1 MSRYARRREP
11 AIRPKTRLEVSDEH
25 LAIRVICLV
34 VALVVAA
41 VAFGTALN
49 SVFSTKTGW
58 QQIEPVDHET
68 GIAQDFLLY
77 YNIGK
82 SDQSPRDELRAV
94 SSGYSKALDHAY
106 RVLSNVEVEGYV
118 NLHTL
123 NTQPNTDI
131 TVDALVYN
139 AFAQVE
145 EAGSRLPYFAPLM
158 EQYHS
163 LFACGDDAQA
173 EHFDP
178 ERSEAAAQFAGEI
191 AAFANDPEA
200 VQVRLLPGNT
210 LRLEVSQKY
219 LDYARE
225 NEVDSFVDFG
235 ILLNAF
241 LCDAVADTL
250 EEQGCVNGYI
260 TSFDGF
266 TRAMCTDEFGLN
278 VLDLVQGQA
287 RQLGTVL
294 YNTPGAVVSCRS
306 FPVLEKDAAIYYT
319 YSDGSIRAPYL
330 NDQGLL
336 STACASL
343 NSFSGELST
352 AELALRALAAYAGED
367 EGFSGLEDLSWVAG
381 SNQQILLHGEAFRP
395 AE

>member
-11 AIRPKTRLEVSDEH
+11 AIRPKTRLEVNDEH
-25 LAIRVICLV
+25 LTIRVVCV
-34 VALVVAA
+34 VVSITVAA
-41 VAFGTALN
+41 LAFGVALN

-77 YNIGK
+77 YHIGQ

-94 SSGYSKALDHAY
+94 SSGYSKAIDHAY
-106 RVLSNVEVEGYV
+106 RVLSNVEQEGYV
-118 NLHTL
+118 NLKTL
-123 NTQPNTDI
+123 NSRPNTDI
-131 TVDALVYN
+131 TVDPLLYD
-139 AFAQVE
+139 AFAQVD
-145 EAGSRLPYFAPLM
+145 ATGSRLPYFAPLI

-173 EHFDP
+173 AYFDP
-178 ERSEAAAQFAGEI
+178 ERSETAAQFAGEI

-200 VQVRLLPGNT
+200 VQVRLQPDYT
-210 LRLEVSQKY
+210 LRLEVSQEY

-241 LCDAVADTL
+241 LCDAVANTL

-287 RQLGTVL
+287 CQLGTVL
-294 YNTPGAVVSCRS
+294 YNTPGAIVSCRS
-306 FPVLEKDAAIYYT
+306 FPVLEKDAVNYYS
-319 YSDGSIRAPYL
+319 YSDGSICAPYL
-330 NDQGLL
+330 NDRGLL
-336 STACASL
+336 RTACASL
-343 NSFSGELST
+343 NTFSGELST
-352 AELALRALAAYAGED
+352 AQLALRTLAAYAGED
-367 EGFSGLEDLSWVAG
+367 EGFSSLEDLSWVAG
-381 SNQQILLHGEAFRP
+381 SNQQILLHGDAFRL

>member
-11 AIRPKTRLEVSDEH
+11 AIRPKTRLEVSNDH
-25 LAIRVICLV
+25 LTIRVVCLV

-41 VAFGTALN
+41 VAFGTAL
-49 SVFSTKTGW
+49 SGVFSTKTGW
-58 QQIEPVDHET
+58 QQIEPVDPET

-77 YNIGK
+77 YNIGQ
-82 SDQSPRDELRAV
+82 SDLSPRDELRAV
-94 SSGYSKALDHAY
+94 SSGYSKAIDHAY
-106 RVLSNVEVEGYV
+106 RVLSNVELEGYV

-131 TVDALVYN
+131 TVDPLLYN

-145 EAGSRLPYFAPLM
+145 ASGSRLPYFAPLLSAYRNLFQYTDDEVRAQY
-158 EQYHS
+158 EQ
-163 LFACGDDAQA
+163 FRQ
-173 EHFDP
+173 
-178 ERSEAAAQFAGEI
+178 EI
-191 AAFANDPEA
+191 AAFAMDSDA
-200 VQVRLLPGNT
+200 VQVKLLPENT
-210 LRLEVSQKY
+210 VRLELSPEY
-219 LDYARE
+219 LAYARE

-278 VLDLVQGQA
+278 VLDLVQGQV

-319 YSDGSIRAPYL
+319 YSDGSICAPYL

-336 STACASL
+336 SAVCASL
-343 NSFSGELST
+343 NTFSGELST
-352 AELALRALAAYAGED
+352 AELALRTLAAFAGED
-367 EGFSGLEDLSWVAG
+367 EGFSSLEDLSWVAG